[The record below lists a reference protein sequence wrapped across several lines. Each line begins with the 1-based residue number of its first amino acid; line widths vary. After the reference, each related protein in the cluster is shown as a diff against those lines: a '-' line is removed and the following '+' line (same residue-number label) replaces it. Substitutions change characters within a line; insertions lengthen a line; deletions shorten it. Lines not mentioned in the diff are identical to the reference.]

1 MPSWRAAWA
10 MLPPQAS
17 TVAPEIDRVF
27 YYIYWCS
34 AVFFVII
41 VASMFYFMWKYR
53 AAKNA
58 GILDPASMTV
68 SPPWRLDRISSRW

>member
-1 MPSWRAAWA
+1 METGQHVLKMFVKVPPGNLHDTRYVEGPTALDWA
-10 MLPPQAS
+10 M
-17 TVAPEIDRVF
+17 
-27 YYIYWCS
+27 
-34 AVFFVII
+34 I
-41 VASMFYFMWKYR
+41 VTGFGAMIPYFMWKYR